1 MAFRV
6 KQIEK
11 ILSDSG
17 MPLENINKCA
27 EDLCKRHAIDL
38 DEIKAKSDKCI
49 ISFSDFVTR
58 YKKKIEDS
66 ICL

>member
-38 DEIKAKSDKCI
+38 DEIKEEINGCVS
-49 ISFSDFVTR
+49 TQ
-58 YKKKIEDS
+58 EDRRPPS
-66 ICL
+66 NNTGRTGIP